1 MWTHGLSPE
10 HSIDTVNRYADFP
23 RNYRGGWFIKIVR
36 LPNERAYLLSPEFP
50 TENKSCK
57 EKADDVAQC
66 VYLRNSY
73 SIITRKLV
81 N

>member
-1 MWTHGLSPE
+1 QKKRPQMWTHGLSPE

-57 EKADDVAQC
+57 EKADDVAM
-66 VYLRNSY
+66 RISEEF
-73 SIITRKLV
+73 I
-81 N
+81 